1 MRLGSYLGQLLFR
14 KSYFFGGGN
23 LSRIKISTEEPLF
36 GSRHL
41 CTASTFQKSYFFK
54 RGTFTE
60 QQLFKRS
67 NIPDHLTFTGK
78 LLFQIGY
85 FYTT

>member
-23 LSRIKISTEEPLF
+23 LSRIKISMEEPLF

-41 CTASTFQKSYFFK
+41 CTASTFQKSYFFNK
-54 RGTFTE
+54 V
-60 QQLFKRS
+60 
-67 NIPDHLTFTGK
+67 
-78 LLFQIGY
+78 LLDGGIEMWHWTKIG
-85 FYTT
+85 